1 MLMPD
6 FGWIIKMAFRDFR
19 KNISRLLL
27 FVSSIVVGIAA
38 LVAISSFGENLT
50 ADIDNQAKE
59 LLGADLVLEN
69 SKPVGDQP
77 LDSLALEMASEV
89 NFASMV
95 AFPKTGASRLTQVR
109 ALEGA
114 FPFYGFFETIPASG
128 DADFRS
134 GGKKALVEKTLLA
147 QFNAQVGDLIKV
159 GEVEFVIA
167 GELQKVPGQTGI
179 TATVAP
185 AVYIPQAYLEETG
198 LVQYGSR
205 VNYNRYFLFAENT
218 DVEALIKPFE
228 DAWEVDRI
236 DADTVED
243 RKRSTGRS
251 FANLSNFLSLVAF
264 IALLLGCVGVA
275 SAVNVFVKEKLASVA
290 VLRCLGVASRDVLL
304 IYLTEIVIM
313 GFIGAILG
321 AFLGTLLQFIL
332 PAVFSDFLPVEVSF
346 GISWLSVGFGVLTG
360 LFVSVLFA
368 LLPLLKVRNVSPMA
382 TLRPET
388 ADTTI
393 LKDPLRWLVIIGI
406 LAFIWG
412 FSFYLLQNVNLAFG
426 FTGFVVFAFGIL
438 WGVAQLI
445 IWAVRRFLPI
455 SFEYTLR
462 QSLANLYRP
471 NNQTVSLIATIGL
484 GTAMISTLFFLQNQ
498 LLEEAKFADKE
509 DQPNMLM
516 FDIQTAQLDDVRQA
530 IESKD
535 LPIMQEVA
543 IVTMQLDEINGI
555 NKKENEELPDEENYS
570 RWLYNREFR
579 VTYRDTLIDSETL
592 TEGELIPVG
601 ARGDSIFVSL
611 EKGFGEGNG
620 IKIGDEVV
628 FNVQGRPIK
637 TYVGSFR
644 DVKFNQ
650 VSTNFLV
657 LFPGGVLEQAPKFH
671 VLITKTKND
680 RQAADVQVEIVR
692 RFPNISIINLGA
704 IVETL
709 EEILGKI
716 SFVIQFMAFFSIAT
730 GILVLIS
737 SLIISKYQRMRE
749 SILLRT
755 LGASSAIVSKI
766 NTLEY
771 FFLGSLASLSGIILS
786 FGATWLLSEFVFNIQ
801 FRGAWLEALML
812 YVSIT
817 FLTIVL
823 GWMNGRK
830 IINQPPM
837 EILRGN

>member
-1 MLMPD
+1 MPD
-6 FGWIIKMAFRDFR
+6 FGWILKMALRDFR
-19 KNISRLLL
+19 KNLSRLLL

-50 ADIDNQAKE
+50 KDIDNQAQE

-69 SKPVGDQP
+69 NKPIGEQQI
-77 LDSLALEMASEV
+77 DSLAIEMASEI

-95 AFPKTGASRLTQVR
+95 AFPSSGDSRLTQVR
-109 ALEGA
+109 ALEGN
-114 FPFYGFFETIPASG
+114 FPFYGKLETIPVDGES
-128 DADFRS
+128 DFRS
-134 GGKKALVEKTLLA
+134 GGKKALVEKTLMA
-147 QFNAQVGDLIKV
+147 QFNAVVGDSIKV
-159 GEVEFVIA
+159 AEVTFLIV

-185 AVYIPQAYLEETG
+185 AVYIPMAYLEETG

-205 VNYNRYFLFAENT
+205 VEYNRYLQFNAGT
-218 DVEALIKPFE
+218 DVEELIKPYE
-228 DAWEVDRI
+228 EAWELDRV

-251 FANLSNFLSLVAF
+251 FANLSKFLSLVAF

-275 SAVNVFVKEKLASVA
+275 SAVNVFVKEKLSSVA
-290 VLRCLGVASRDVLL
+290 VLRCLGVSSRDVLL
-304 IYLTEIVIM
+304 IYLAEIIVM
-313 GFIGAILG
+313 GLAGALIGSA
-321 AFLGTLLQFIL
+321 LGTLLQYVL
-332 PAVFSDFLPVEVSF
+332 PAVFSDFLPVEVNV
-346 GISWLSVGFGVLTG
+346 GISWISVGFGIITG
-360 LFVSVLFA
+360 LFVSILFA

-393 LKDPLRWLVIIGI
+393 MKDPLRWLVIFGI
-406 LAFIWG
+406 LVFIWG
-412 FSFYLLQNVNLAFG
+412 FSFYLLNDWKLAFG
-426 FTGFVVFAFGIL
+426 FTGFVLVAFGAL
-438 WGVAQLI
+438 WGVGQLI
-445 IWAVRRFLPI
+445 MWAVRKFLPI
-455 SFEYTLR
+455 SLEYTWR
-462 QSLANLYRP
+462 QALANLYRP
-471 NNQTVSLIATIGL
+471 NNQTISLIATIGL
-484 GTAMISTLFFLQNQ
+484 GTAMIATLFFLQNQ

-516 FDIQTAQLDDVRQA
+516 FDIQSAQLDDVR
-530 IESKD
+530 SKVTGRN

-543 IVTMQLDEINGI
+543 IVTMQLNTINGI
-555 NKKENEELPDEENYS
+555 DKKTNEDLEDEKRYS

-579 VTYRDTLIDSETL
+579 VTYRDTLIASETV
-592 TEGELIPVG
+592 TDGEIIPLG

-611 EKGFGEGNG
+611 EKEFGEGNG
-620 IKIGDEVV
+620 MKIGDEIE

-637 TYVGSFR
+637 TYIGSFR

-657 LFPGGVLEQAPKFH
+657 LFPTGVLEQAPKFH
-671 VLITKTKND
+671 VIITKTKND
-680 RQAADVQVEIVR
+680 REAADVQSEIVR
-692 RFPNISIINLGA
+692 VFPNISIINLGT

-709 EEILGKI
+709 EDILGKI

-755 LGASSAIVSKI
+755 LGASSAIVTKI

-771 FFLGSLASLSGIILS
+771 FFLGSLASLSGILLS
-786 FGATWLLSEFVFNIQ
+786 FLATFLLGRFVFEMN
-801 FRGAWLEALML
+801 FSVAWKEGLVMYFA
-812 YVSIT
+812 IT
-817 FLTIVL
+817 ALTIVL
-823 GWMNGRK
+823 GWLNGRK

-837 EILRGN
+837 EILRGT